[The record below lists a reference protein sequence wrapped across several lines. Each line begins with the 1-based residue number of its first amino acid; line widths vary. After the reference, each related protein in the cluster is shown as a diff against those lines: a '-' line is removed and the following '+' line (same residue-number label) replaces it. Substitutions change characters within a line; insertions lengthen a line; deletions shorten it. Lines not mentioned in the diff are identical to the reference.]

1 MSSAK
6 TKTSKRWW
14 KWPVAG
20 VVGLGVFL
28 FATRK
33 KAQARKPIPLT
44 PTVPKT
50 QSITFAQSGSVTETV
65 ENFATGV
72 EYTKTWTKAEWD
84 KRTAALN
91 AGDPYMAD
99 SWKRQSEMT
108 DDDWARWEAR
118 NATVSA

>member
-1 MSSAK
+1 MSAK
-6 TKTSKRWW
+6 SKRWW

-20 VVGLGVFL
+20 LAGLGVFL

-33 KAQARKPIPLT
+33 KAQAAKPAVT
-44 PTVPKT
+44 NVVKG
-50 QSITFAQSGSVTETV
+50 SITFAQSGSVTETV

-72 EYTKTWTKAEWD
+72 EYKKTWTKAEWD

>member
-1 MSSAK
+1 MKSANRAGRK
-6 TKTSKRWW
+6 AWW
-14 KWPVAG
+14 KWPAAMAT
-20 VVGLGVFL
+20 GLGVFL

-33 KAQARKPIPLT
+33 SKAAVKPAAKPVT
-44 PTVPKT
+44 NVVTGT
-50 QSITFAQSGSVTETV
+50 ITFAQSGSVTETV

-72 EYTKTWTKAEWD
+72 EYKKTWTKAEWD